1 MNTIFVKTKS
11 GVANLANG
19 KTVLPS
25 NDRVVVLDK
34 NCNLILNES
43 GDHVGDLFDK
53 VLKAV
58 KPEKGKCLMLDNGGW
73 IHASAIS
80 NAFISGKSGALLVT
94 AMNSDNL
101 LAMFTPEEYSDLEGL
116 RDAITEALLAFSEG
130 NDLPPV
136 NWAEY
141 Q

>member
-1 MNTIFVKTKS
+1 MSTIFVKTQS

-25 NDRVVVLDK
+25 EDRMVVLDK
-34 NCNLILNES
+34 NCHLVLNET

-53 VLKAV
+53 ILKAV
-58 KPEKGKCLMLDNGGW
+58 KPEKGKCLMLESGGW

-80 NAFISGKSGALLVT
+80 NAFISNKSGALLIT

-101 LAMFTPEEYSDLEGL
+101 LAMFTPEEYSDLDGL
-116 RDAITEALLAFSEG
+116 RDAIVDALIAFSEG
-130 NDLPPV
+130 NDLPSV
-136 NWAEY
+136 KWSEY